1 VVVFNVFSMLARLVH
16 YLVHSFVIR
25 WRDAPSNKEWMLD
38 MQANVTKIIAT
49 MVVFALFAAGA
60 AVAEDKDAAAR
71 TAAVTTT
78 DTADLNRNRARSA
91 NIAAA
96 EDAIEAV
103 RAANKLRLDI
113 RLIDR
118 TSVQVADSR

>member
-1 VVVFNVFSMLARLVH
+1 
-16 YLVHSFVIR
+16 
-25 WRDAPSNKEWMLD
+25 MLD
-38 MQANVTKIIAT
+38 MQTNVTKIIAT
-49 MVVFALFAAGA
+49 MVVFALFAAAA
-60 AVAEDKDAAAR
+60 AVAEDKDAAAS
-71 TAAVTTT
+71 TAARTTT
-78 DTADLNRNRARSA
+78 DTAELNRNRARSA
-91 NIAAA
+91 NTAAA